1 MVLLRKRKLYILT
14 AVFFLALAGL
24 FVSLSLPSATAGAEG
39 LKGSGTKSDPYLVE
53 TREDFI
59 SFADSVNGG
68 NSHEG
73 EYFLQTADID
83 FRSREIS
90 PVGAYDSGMYFYG
103 TYDGGGHAMYNLVID
118 EGRDGYAGLFGTL
131 GGTVRNLGI
140 ESGKITGYC
149 AGSFCFQCGQRRFR
163 NSKLLLES
171 RDSFLPS
178 RRRNSR

>member
-90 PVGAYDSGMYFYG
+90 PWALTTAACIFTALTTAADTRCIIS
-103 TYDGGGHAMYNLVID
+103 
-118 EGRDGYAGLFGTL
+118 
-131 GGTVRNLGI
+131 
-140 ESGKITGYC
+140 S
-149 AGSFCFQCGQRRFR
+149 
-163 NSKLLLES
+163 
-171 RDSFLPS
+171 
-178 RRRNSR
+178 